1 MTRIRSLIYFSLF
14 VANTIVFGLLLS
26 ILGWVIPGSWS
37 NTIANSWAALNSWL
51 LKVTCALSYR
61 ISGSENL
68 PESAAIIM
76 SKHQSTWETIALRH
90 IVGGK
95 QAWILKRELLRIPIF
110 GWALASMSS
119 IAIDRKAGRKAIIQ
133 IIKKGTTLL
142 NSGHRVMIFPEG
154 TRTAPGKRGRY
165 GMGGAILAE
174 KSGFPVIPIA
184 HNAGYFWRRRDINKY
199 PGIIDVIIGEPI
211 STKERRAKEI
221 ISDVEC
227 WIEDQMDQLPAPIMI
242 NP

>member
-1 MTRIRSLIYFSLF
+1 MTRIRSLIYFALF
-14 VANTIVFGLLLS
+14 VVNTLVFGLLLS

-37 NTIANSWAALNSWL
+37 NAVANSWAALNSWL
-51 LKVTCALSYR
+51 LKLICGLNYR
-61 ISGSENL
+61 IRGAENL

-95 QAWILKRELLRIPIF
+95 QAWILKRELLRIPVF

-119 IAIDRKAGRKAIIQ
+119 IAIDRKAGRKAIVQ
-133 IIKKGTTLL
+133 IIKQGTALL
-142 NSGHRVMIFPEG
+142 NNDYRVMIFPEG

-199 PGIIDVIIGEPI
+199 PGVIDVVIGKPI
-211 STKERRAKEI
+211 RPKERHAKEI
-221 ISDVEC
+221 IREVEK
-227 WIEDQMDQLPAPIMI
+227 WIEEQMDQLPTPTRI
-242 NP
+242 NS

>member
-174 KSGFPVIPIA
+174 KSGFPVIPVA

-221 ISDVEC
+221 IKDVEE
-227 WIEDQMDQLPAPIMI
+227 WIENQMDQLPAPARP
-242 NP
+242 NA

>member
-1 MTRIRSLIYFSLF
+1 MTKIRSLIYFALF
-14 VANTIVFGLLLS
+14 VVNTIIFGLLLS
-26 ILGWVIPGSWS
+26 ILGWVVPHSWS
-37 NTIANSWAALNSWL
+37 NAIANSWAALNSWL

-95 QAWILKRELLRIPIF
+95 QAWILKRELLRVPIF

-119 IAIDRKAGRKAIIQ
+119 IAIDRKAGRKAIVQ
-133 IIKKGTTLL
+133 IIKQGTSLL

-154 TRTAPGKRGRY
+154 TRTAPGERGRY
-165 GMGGAILAE
+165 GIGGAILAE
-174 KSGFPVIPIA
+174 KSGVPVIPIA

-199 PGIIDVIIGEPI
+199 PGIIDVVIGEPI
-211 STKERRAKEI
+211 STSGRHAKEI
-221 ISDVEC
+221 IRDVEE
-227 WIEDQMDQLPAPIMI
+227 WIENQMDQLPAPTHGAS
-242 NP
+242 

>member
-1 MTRIRSLIYFSLF
+1 MTKIRSLIYFALF
-14 VANTIVFGLLLS
+14 VVNTIVFGLLLS
-26 ILGWVIPGSWS
+26 ILGWVTPDSWS
-37 NTIANSWAALNSWL
+37 NAVANSWAALNSWL
-51 LKVTCALSYR
+51 LKVICSLSYR

-68 PESAAIIM
+68 PAAAAVIM

-95 QAWILKRELLRIPIF
+95 QAWILKRELLRVPIF

-133 IIKKGTTLL
+133 IIKQGTSLL
-142 NSGHRVMIFPEG
+142 HSGHRVMIFPEG
-154 TRTAPGKRGRY
+154 TRTAPGERGRY

-199 PGIIDVIIGEPI
+199 PGVIDVVIGAPI
-211 STKERRAKEI
+211 SSNGRHAKEI
-221 ISDVEC
+221 IREVEE
-227 WIEDQMDQLPAPIMI
+227 WIESRMDQLPAPTQS
-242 NP
+242 NS

>member
-1 MTRIRSLIYFSLF
+1 MTKIRSLIYFSLF
-14 VANTIVFGLLLS
+14 VVNTIAFGLMLS
-26 ILGWVIPGSWS
+26 MIGWVVPGSWS
-37 NTIANSWAALNSWL
+37 NAVANSWAALNSWL
-51 LKVTCALSYR
+51 LKIICGLSYR

-95 QAWILKRELLRIPIF
+95 QAWILKRELLRVPIF

-119 IAIDRKAGRKAIIQ
+119 IAIDRKAGRKAIKQ
-133 IIKKGTTLL
+133 IIGQGTNLL
-142 NSGHRVMIFPEG
+142 NGGYRVMLFPEG

-165 GMGGAILAE
+165 AMGGAILAE

-184 HNAGYFWRRRDINKY
+184 HNAGNFWRRRDLNKY
-199 PGIIDVIIGEPI
+199 PGIIDVVIGAPI
-211 STKERRAKEI
+211 TTKGRHAKEI
-221 ISDVEC
+221 IREVEA
-227 WIEDQMDQLPAPIMI
+227 WIESQMDQLPAPSPH
-242 NP
+242 NS

>member
-1 MTRIRSLIYFSLF
+1 MTKIRSLIYFALF
-14 VANTIVFGLLLS
+14 VVNTIVFGLLLS
-26 ILGWVIPGSWS
+26 ILGWVTPDSWS
-37 NTIANSWAALNSWL
+37 NAVANSWAALNSWL
-51 LKVTCALSYR
+51 LKVICGLSYR

-68 PESAAIIM
+68 PAAAAVIM

-95 QAWILKRELLRIPIF
+95 QAWILKRELLRVPIF

-133 IIKKGTTLL
+133 IIKQGTSLL
-142 NSGHRVMIFPEG
+142 HSGHRVMIFPEG
-154 TRTAPGKRGRY
+154 TRTAPGERGRY

-199 PGIIDVIIGEPI
+199 PGVIDVVIGAPI
-211 STKERRAKEI
+211 SSNGRHAKEI
-221 ISDVEC
+221 IREVEE
-227 WIEDQMDQLPAPIMI
+227 WIESRMDQLPAPTQS
-242 NP
+242 NS

>member
-1 MTRIRSLIYFSLF
+1 MTKIRSLIYFALF
-14 VANTIVFGLLLS
+14 VVNTIVFGLLLT
-26 ILGWVIPGSWS
+26 ILGWIVPGGWS
-37 NTIANSWAALNSWL
+37 NAIANSWAALNSWL
-51 LKVTCALSYR
+51 LKIICRLSYR
-61 ISGSENL
+61 VSGSENL

-95 QAWILKRELLRIPIF
+95 QAWILKRELLRVPIF

-119 IAIDRKAGRKAIIQ
+119 IAINRNAGRKAIIQ
-133 IIKKGTTLL
+133 IIKQGTSLL

-154 TRTAPGKRGRY
+154 TRTAPGEHGRY
-165 GMGGAILAE
+165 SMGGAVLAE

-199 PGIIDVIIGEPI
+199 PGVIDVVIGEPI
-211 STKERRAKEI
+211 STSGRHAKEI
-221 ISDVEC
+221 IGEVEN
-227 WIEDQMDQLPAPIMI
+227 WIENQMDQLPAPTRTTA
-242 NP
+242 

>member
-1 MTRIRSLIYFSLF
+1 MTTIRSLIYFSLF
-14 VANTIVFGLLLS
+14 VVNTVVFGLLLS
-26 ILGWVIPGSWS
+26 ILGWVLPDSWS
-37 NTIANSWAALNSWL
+37 NAIANGWAALNSWL
-51 LKVTCALSYR
+51 LKVICGLSYR
-61 ISGSENL
+61 VNGSENL
-68 PESAAIIM
+68 PGSAAIIM

-95 QAWILKRELLRIPIF
+95 QAWILKRELLRVPIF

-119 IAIDRKAGRKAIIQ
+119 IAIDRKAGRKAIMQ
-133 IIKKGTTLL
+133 IIKQGTSLL

-165 GMGGAILAE
+165 GIGGAILAE
-174 KSGFPVIPIA
+174 KSGASVIPIA

-199 PGIIDVIIGEPI
+199 PGIIDVVIGEPVNT
-211 STKERRAKEI
+211 SGRDAKEI
-221 ISDVEC
+221 ISDVEN
-227 WIEDQMDQLPAPIMI
+227 WIEDQMDQLPAPIMT